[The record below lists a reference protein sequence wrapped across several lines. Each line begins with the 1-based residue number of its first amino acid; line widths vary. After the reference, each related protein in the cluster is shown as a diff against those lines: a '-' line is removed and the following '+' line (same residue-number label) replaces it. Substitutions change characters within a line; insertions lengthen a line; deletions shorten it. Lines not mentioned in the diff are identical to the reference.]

1 VGVIVG
7 IGVLLTILWSRKI
20 MLVSGKVVEGSL
32 VAYGYRDLQD
42 ATRNFAEKLEEE
54 GLVLFSK
61 ERWMIPVW

>member
-1 VGVIVG
+1 
-7 IGVLLTILWSRKI
+7 